1 VKRVPLLAP
10 DPSAELAAIADDL
23 RHIAEDAERI
33 AGELGEEHR
42 DWSRA
47 RLAAHYARVGAL
59 HAGGREKG
67 RGR

>member
-1 VKRVPLLAP
+1 VKRLPLLS
-10 DPSAELAAIADDL
+10 PSPAAELAAIADDL

-42 DWSRA
+42 DWARA
-47 RLAAHYARVGAL
+47 RLAAHFSKIAAL

-67 RGR
+67 QGR